1 MKFKIV
7 TLGCKVN
14 GYESNAVREQFLLHG
29 FIEDKN
35 PDVVVINTCSVTSVA
50 DQKSRQHI
58 RKYHRDFPNAIIVVM
73 GCYSQKNAEYIL
85 SNCGAHIVLGTSG
98 RNTIM
103 QCLNEY
109 ISTKVKIININDDV
123 RHLSYEDFNVIAL
136 PKSTRAYVKI
146 QDGCN
151 NFCSYC
157 TIPYT
162 RGQSRSRNRLSIINE
177 IKTLV
182 ENGYKE
188 IVITGIHTAHYG
200 LDIKEKFSDL
210 MEEILNIEGLYR
222 VRVSS
227 IEESE
232 IDDHFIELLAK
243 YKNIANHLHMPLQSG
258 SPTVLKRMHRKY
270 NVEDFIAKVNKI
282 RVVKPDIAIT
292 TDVIVGFPGESEEEF
307 LETYEFI
314 KKVGFSELHV
324 FPFSA
329 REGTLAANMDNQV
342 DEKIKAQRVQKL
354 IELSNELHHQYA
366 SKFIGREVEVIL
378 EERNRKTSL
387 LSGFTSNYL
396 RVSVDLPDSYKGKI
410 YKTIYEVIE

>member
-188 IVITGIHTAHYG
+188 IIITGIHTAHYG

-282 RVVKPDIAIT
+282 REVKPDIAIT

-366 SKFIGREVEVIL
+366 SKFIGKEVEVIL